1 MSVAFGVAA
10 TPRRTVNSYPIH
22 TVCET
27 RLDEMSDP
35 PPHLSAFSTD
45 MLPERERFDAF
56 LEGMARKLV
65 RIDVVRRGDAPFCA
79 HFRSARLGAVSFLEM
94 RYSPA
99 SYGRSSALLG
109 DGNDDFLFQIGA
121 TSAFHV
127 DQTDRTLRHGEG
139 ALADNAR
146 PGYASCASAGAAL
159 IVSLPRKTF
168 MSLIPGAEDVARLA
182 TVAGDRPE
190 MILLR
195 NYLATLLDS
204 ASVGEATLQVAGAHV
219 LDLVSLALGATGDV
233 AHHATACG
241 LRAAR
246 ALAVRQSVS
255 AQLRNPALSAAD
267 VAKANAI
274 SERYLRQLFADIGTS
289 FSDFLIERRLE
300 LAHRLLANPLYRNR
314 RIAEI
319 AFEAGFSDLSHF
331 NRRFRARFGET
342 PSAARESARPT
353 LNHER

>member
-1 MSVAFGVAA
+1 M
-10 TPRRTVNSYPIH
+10 
-22 TVCET
+22 
-27 RLDEMSDP
+27 
-35 PPHLSAFSTD
+35 
-45 MLPERERFDAF
+45 
-56 LEGMARKLV
+56 
-65 RIDVVRRGDAPFCA
+65 
-79 HFRSARLGAVSFLEM
+79 
-94 RYSPA
+94 
-99 SYGRSSALLG
+99 
-109 DGNDDFLFQIGA
+109 
-121 TSAFHV
+121 
-127 DQTDRTLRHGEG
+127 
-139 ALADNAR
+139 
-146 PGYASCASAGAAL
+146 
-159 IVSLPRKTF
+159 
-168 MSLIPGAEDVARLA
+168 A

-246 ALAVRQSVS
+246 ALAAPERVGAT
-255 AQLRNPALSAAD
+255 AQPRPSAAD
-267 VAKANAI
+267 FAKANAI

-331 NRRFRARFGET
+331 NRRFRARF
-342 PSAARESARPT
+342 ARRRRPRERARANVEP
-353 LNHER
+353 